1 MKCAKEALVVTLSG
15 MVLSA
20 NAGAAVGVAEAAFP
34 YQGIAQRNVFNLKE
48 PPARPA
54 VDPTPEIKPPR
65 ITLTLITTIFGDK
78 RAGLKW
84 PAAPIRPGEQPKEES
99 HILSVGQSEAGVEVL
114 EIDEVAG
121 TVKIKNHGQL
131 QTLSFTTDGATL
143 TAATLPLK

>member
-1 MKCAKEALVVTLSG
+1 MLSG
-15 MVLSA
+15 LVLSA

-34 YQGIAQRNVFNLKE
+34 YHGIAQRNVFNLKE
-48 PPARPA
+48 PPP
-54 VDPTPEIKPPR
+54 VFGCISEIKPPR

-84 PAAPIRPGEQPKEES
+84 PAAAIRPGEQPKEES

-114 EIDEVAG
+114 EIDEVEG

-143 TAATLPLK
+143 PAATLPLK